1 MQPCTVLNVTLESY
15 FCRRVAANDEVSN
28 HRPRKLGLRLGPF
41 TNRQRN
47 RECQPGDIPGRDC
60 NPFRNN
66 RLRNNNGGNTNQGGN
81 QDPLIELRTRECL
94 PGEVPGVDCR
104 GDFRGAFVPNRE
116 CRPGKFLLC
125 LSLEAE

>member
-1 MQPCTVLNVTLESY
+1 MKPCTVPNVTLESS
-15 FCRRVAANDEVSN
+15 FCRRVAQNDEVSN

-66 RLRNNNGGNTNQGGN
+66 NDRLRTNNGGNAN
-81 QDPLIELRTRECL
+81 QDNDPLRELRTRECL
-94 PGEVPGVDCR
+94 LGEVPGVDCR
-104 GDFRGAFVPNRE
+104 GDFRGAFVPNTE
-116 CRPGKFLLC
+116 CRPGKYYLALFVTGG
-125 LSLEAE
+125 